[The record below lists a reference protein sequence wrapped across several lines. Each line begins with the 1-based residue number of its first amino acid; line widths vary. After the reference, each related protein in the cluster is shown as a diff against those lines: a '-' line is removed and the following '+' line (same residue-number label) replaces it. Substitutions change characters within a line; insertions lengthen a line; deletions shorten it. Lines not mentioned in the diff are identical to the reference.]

1 MVIDFTYNPAS
12 EMITRTRSN
21 DAYAWTAHYN
31 ENRNYSSNGLNQL
44 TASGAITPTY
54 DTRGNLTSAGN
65 TTYGYTSE
73 NRLVSAAGGTSAT
86 LSYDPLGRLYQLS
99 SGTSRRRFLYATGES
114 GIPEAISEY
123 DGSNQV
129 THHHGFGPSRS
140 ATTAATASL
149 PSPTEYGCP
158 TQTK

>member
-21 DAYAWTAHYN
+21 DAYAWTGHYN

-65 TTYGYTSE
+65 TTYSYTSE

-99 SGTSRRRFLYATGES
+99 SGTSVRRFLYATGES